1 MSTVTVTKRQEQLAR
16 ELVARA
22 PEPRF
27 TAAGGTEN
35 TIEVPAELGALLR
48 KVVQTLADGGSVT
61 LQTLPSELTTT
72 VAAAELGVSRPTLV
86 RMIRDGEIP
95 AHKVG
100 SHHRLKLADVQEFR
114 RVRLER
120 QRAAFEE
127 LRRLEDTLA
136 VE

>member
-1 MSTVTVTKRQEQLAR
+1 MSTVTVTERQERLAR
-16 ELVARA
+16 ELVAQA

-27 TAAGGTEN
+27 TAIGGETRV
-35 TIEVPAELGALLR
+35 EVPAELSMLLR
-48 KVVQTLADGGSVT
+48 EVLRRVAQGGSVT
-61 LQTLPSELTTT
+61 LQSLPSELTTT
-72 VAAAELGVSRPTLV
+72 VAAAELGVSRPTLM

-100 SHHRLKLADVQEFR
+100 THHRLKLADVQAFGR
-114 RVRLER
+114 ARLQR

-127 LRRLEDTLA
+127 LRQLEDELG